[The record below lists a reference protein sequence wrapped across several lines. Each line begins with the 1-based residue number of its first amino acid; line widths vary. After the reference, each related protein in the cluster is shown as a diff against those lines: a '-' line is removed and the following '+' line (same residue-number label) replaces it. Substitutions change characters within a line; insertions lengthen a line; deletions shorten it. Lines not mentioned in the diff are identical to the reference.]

1 MTAPTPSRP
10 PPLVLV
16 VDDEPAVCEWMQR
29 TVSRADYECVS
40 VPDGRA
46 ALECLARLDNPPALI
61 VTDIRMP
68 GMSGIELGRRLRELH
83 PDVPVIYM
91 AADENDLPSRGAHWL
106 LKPFSQEQLLARMS
120 RVLAAPGGGT

>member
-1 MTAPTPSRP
+1 
-10 PPLVLV
+10 V
-16 VDDEPAVCEWMQR
+16 VDDEPAVCEWLQR

-46 ALECLARLDNPPALI
+46 ALEFLARLSHPPALI

-83 PDVPVIYM
+83 PNVPVLYM
-91 AADENDLPSRGAHWL
+91 AADENDLPSRNAHWL
-106 LKPFSQEQLLARMS
+106 LKPFSQAQLLARMS
-120 RVLAAPGGGT
+120 SVLADAEGGSRG